1 MAFPIRCEMGQIN
14 DQLQRETT
22 VLSRPFS
29 DAMDIPGKGDREYA
43 AGLVAFNSIFQ
54 VLFYSLYAYVFITLL
69 LPVFSQKGTLVEVS
83 MGQIAKSVFIYLG
96 IPVLAGM
103 LTRLVLV
110 KAKGREWYERAFI
123 PKISPMNVIGFRV
136 AIDLGP
142 AAKP

>member
-1 MAFPIRCEMGQIN
+1 
-14 DQLQRETT
+14 
-22 VLSRPFS
+22 
-29 DAMDIPGKGDREYA
+29 MDIPGKGDREYA